1 MAKTSSK
8 YGARGKVKPNAE
20 LRQSQLLTTYGPG
33 SLVDLPKHAVI
44 IGGLDSWKFTRV
56 PEVIIEDRLLS
67 YLRRHDDF
75 ADVELR
81 SPPTAEGRNDQD
93 FGGVTAYQFPQWFIV
108 QAPETWGD
116 NVRSR
121 RLVHISEL
129 QNGKARINGKSFSVT
144 PMRFVRACVNGHI
157 SDIDWP
163 ALVHREGPPCYG
175 QLVLDERNTSG
186 DLSGSAVRCSACKQS
201 INLSTLADRR
211 LGASLLGPCGGEMPW
226 LNAVDPKPCVD
237 DRGAPTKSRFLNR
250 SASNAYFPQLV
261 RVISIPDDEVS
272 PARQLVE
279 QHWSALLV
287 NLTNRAMFEM
297 MFNIPD
303 FAAKLQGVERD
314 LIWAEIERRH
324 ALGQEDA
331 DVEEALTL
339 KQSELRTL
347 LNQPPE
353 QDEQPALDSKFFA
366 RTLIDRPASSGPMS
380 YIERVVLVHKLRE
393 VSAQIGFTRFE
404 SGVTDIEGELDLNV
418 QRAPLA
424 SLYDWLPAVE
434 NHGEGIFLALDKAK
448 VQAWMERPAVIE
460 RAAELSEAF
469 DKWRQQRKNTRDLEF
484 PGLPY
489 IMLHSL
495 SHLLLTAVSLE
506 CGYSASSIR
515 ERIYASQEG
524 YGVLLYTG
532 TSDSEGTLGGL
543 VEVGRHLELH
553 LRAALSLG
561 QLCSNDPVC
570 AQHDPLDEHID
581 RHLHGAACH
590 GCLLISE
597 TSCERRNELLDRALV
612 VPTVAH
618 PDYAFFEQV

>member
-8 YGARGKVKPNAE
+8 YGPRGKVKPNAE

-33 SLVDLPKHAVI
+33 SLVDLPKQAVI
-44 IGGLDSWKFTRV
+44 IGGLDSWRFTRA
-56 PEVIIEDRLLS
+56 PEVIIEDRLVS

-75 ADVELR
+75 AQIELR
-81 SPPTAEGRNDQD
+81 APPTADGSDQD
-93 FGGVTAYQFPQWFIV
+93 FSGVAAYQFPQWFIV

-129 QNGKARINGKSFSVT
+129 QNGKARVNGKNFSVT

-163 ALVHREGPPCYG
+163 ALVHRDGAPCYG

-186 DLSGSAVRCSACKQS
+186 DLAGSAVRCSACKQS

-211 LGASLLGPCGGEMPW
+211 LGASILGPCGGEQPW
-226 LNAVDPKPCVD
+226 LNTIDHRPCVD
-237 DRGAPTKSRFLNR
+237 DKGAPTKSRFLNR

-272 PARQLVE
+272 PARAVVDQLWSDYLIDVE
-279 QHWSALLV
+279 
-287 NLTNRAMFEM
+287 TRADMEV
-297 MFNIPD
+297 IIKTRKVKPVVGD
-303 FAAKLQGVERD
+303 LEPD
-314 LIWAEIERRH
+314 LIWAEIERRR

-353 QDEQPALDSKFFA
+353 QDEQPELDSKFFA
-366 RTLIDRPASSGPMS
+366 RTLIDRPAPSGPMS

-424 SLYDWLPAVE
+424 SRYEWLPAVE
-434 NHGEGIFLALDKAK
+434 NHGEGIFLALDKDK

-460 RAAELSEAF
+460 RAAQLSESF